1 MITSLALDIAIL
13 WAIGGAALSFGKD
26 GPRRKAKFDVVAGSV
41 HPRALSRVDRRTLGR
56 DIKKS
61 HSDQCVTQENLSTN
75 FQNALHLLRDET
87 FVVTTFQNIME
98 QHALI

>member
-56 DIKKS
+56 DIKKVI
-61 HSDQCVTQENLSTN
+61 VT
-75 FQNALHLLRDET
+75 NASPKK
-87 FVVTTFQNIME
+87 I
-98 QHALI
+98 